1 MPSADSSSTT
11 PAAGSSPLLD
21 AAQIP
26 CYLSGKPYTASG
38 SYDVQD
44 PHNPDKVLHSVSSI
58 TVQDVDKVVEVAAK
72 AARSWKNTS
81 VAERRTIFLKAAQI
95 YRDRL
100 QHYAKVENAETTSTF
115 GWSCFDAQLAVESI
129 EEVAAAASNALRGDI
144 ATTDSHQRAYLERV
158 PYGVVLGCAPWNAPQ
173 TLGQRACLQ
182 PIMAGNTAILKTSEM
197 SPRTHMIVA
206 EIMHEAG
213 LPEGVLSVVHVSPQ
227 DSPAVIEAFIKHDA
241 IRKVNFTGSTRVG
254 SIIGQLC
261 GKYLKPVV
269 LELGG
274 KAPAIVCEDASL
286 EHAANAIKFGALFH
300 SGQICMATQ
309 TAIVHESVVDKF
321 SALLTA
327 QWPRASADSESDGA
341 ALRGVFTAGSAKRV
355 GEAIEDA
362 LGKGAQV
369 AAGSPKVEGNVVQPV
384 LLKGVTEDMRIYR
397 EEMFAP
403 VFSLLTFKD
412 DEKAIFYANDHEY
425 GLSAAVFT
433 ENIDRGLRIARQIDS
448 GAVHINGATVHDH
461 GQVPHGGM
469 KSSGYGRFNGAE
481 GIREFTQIKSI
492 TVNATHA
499 SYPAPSN

>member
-1 MPSADSSSTT
+1 MPSADSSS
-11 PAAGSSPLLD
+11 AGSSPFLD
-21 AAQIP
+21 AQQIP
-26 CYLSGKPYTASG
+26 CYLSGKPYTASS
-38 SYDVQD
+38 SYEVKD
-44 PHNPDKVLHSVSSI
+44 PHNPDKVLHTVSSI
-58 TVQDVDKVVEVAAK
+58 TAQDVDKVVEVAAQ
-72 AARSWKNTS
+72 AAKSWKRSS
-81 VAERRTIFLKAAQI
+81 VTERRAIFLKAAQI
-95 YRDRL
+95 FRDR
-100 QHYAKVENAETTSTF
+100 QQQYAKVEAGETTSTF
-115 GWSCFDAQLAVESI
+115 GWGCFDAQLAIESI
-129 EEVAAAASNALRGDI
+129 EEVAAAASNALRGEI

-158 PYGVVLGCAPWNAPQ
+158 PYGVVLGMAPWNAPL

-197 SPRTHMIVA
+197 SPRTHMIIA

-213 LPEGVLSVVHVSPQ
+213 LPEGVLSVVHVNPK
-227 DSPAVIEAFIKHDA
+227 DAAEVTEAFIKHNA

-254 SIIGQLC
+254 SIVGELC

-274 KAPAIVCEDASL
+274 KAPAIVCEDANL
-286 EHAANAIKFGALFH
+286 EHAANAIKFGGLFH

-309 TAIVHESVVDKF
+309 TAIVHESVVEKF
-321 SALLTA
+321 SSLLTA
-327 QWPRASADSESDGA
+327 QWPRASSKHEEDGA
-341 ALRGVFTAGSAKRV
+341 ALRGLFTQGSAKRV

-362 LGKGAQV
+362 ISKGAEV

-384 LLKGVTEDMRIYR
+384 LLKGVTEEMRIYR

-403 VFSLLTFKD
+403 VFSLLTFKE

-433 ENIDRGLRIARQIDS
+433 ENIDRGLRIAREIDS
-448 GAVHINGATVHDH
+448 GGVHINGATVHDH

-469 KSSGYGRFNGAE
+469 KSSGYGRFNGGE

-499 SYPAPSN
+499 SYPAPAN